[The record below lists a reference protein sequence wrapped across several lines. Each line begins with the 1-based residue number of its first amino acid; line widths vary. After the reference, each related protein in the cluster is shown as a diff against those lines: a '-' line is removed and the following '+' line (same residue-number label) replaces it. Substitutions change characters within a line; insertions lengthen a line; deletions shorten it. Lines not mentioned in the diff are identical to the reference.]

1 MSSSLRFS
9 NRDRNS
15 KKYLQPPALNSFD
28 LFSSQDREER
38 FEEQIQ
44 ELSNVE
50 EKSYFESEPELPDQ
64 LDIQDFL
71 GRIKEIDEKELT
83 PSSPKRSRRLEE
95 QEIIVVEEESEV
107 GSNAGGRES
116 VILEHIEF
124 AHDEHHE
131 DTPEWEIE

>member
-9 NRDRNS
+9 NRERSS
-15 KKYLQPPALNSFD
+15 KKHLQPPALSSFD

-83 PSSPKRSRRLEE
+83 PADSPKRSRRLEE

-107 GSNAGGRES
+107 GSHAAGKES
-116 VILEHIEF
+116 VIL
-124 AHDEHHE
+124 
-131 DTPEWEIE
+131 